1 MNFLKGGFYGETL
14 CVPARIYLVFSIIMF
29 ITMAFQNFGN
39 IDLYC
44 LGKIRCEAPN
54 LYLVF
59 VIKILYTAFWT
70 IIIQLMC
77 NANQPMLAW
86 ALVVYP
92 LLLYVV
98 LLLELMFQ

>member
-1 MNFLKGGFYGETL
+1 
-14 CVPARIYLVFSIIMF
+14 
-29 ITMAFQNFGN
+29 MAFQNFGN